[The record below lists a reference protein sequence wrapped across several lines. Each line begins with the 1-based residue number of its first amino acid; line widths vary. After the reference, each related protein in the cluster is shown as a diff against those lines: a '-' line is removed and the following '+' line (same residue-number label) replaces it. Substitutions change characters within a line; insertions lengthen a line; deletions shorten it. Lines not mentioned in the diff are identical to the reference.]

1 MSAVIIEHV
10 NVADLPETWRA
21 KLPAP
26 RAAHVTVR
34 IESEETAAMPDTAIA
49 TSFVTNDP
57 AFGIWR
63 DREEMADVKAYVR
76 KLRAPRY
83 NRDGSR
89 NES

>member
-10 NVADLPETWRA
+10 KVSDLPATWRA

-26 RAAHVTVR
+26 EVARVTVR
-34 IESEETAAMPDTAIA
+34 IEEETTPSTQ
-49 TSFVTNDP
+49 P
-57 AFGIWR
+57 AGSADAGIEQLFGMWS
-63 DREEMADVKAYVR
+63 DREDMADVDAYIR

-89 NES
+89 NSG